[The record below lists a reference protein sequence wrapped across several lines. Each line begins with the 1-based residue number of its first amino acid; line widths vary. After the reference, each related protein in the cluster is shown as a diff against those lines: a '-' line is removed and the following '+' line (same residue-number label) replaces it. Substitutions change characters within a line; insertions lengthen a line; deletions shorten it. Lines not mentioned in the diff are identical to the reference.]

1 MMETISLELSGSL
14 KQFADR
20 RAEQRG
26 FGSLGEYVRE
36 LIRLDQRQ
44 SGQSLLESE
53 LINGVESGASQ
64 EMTAEEWDELRAEVG
79 SR

>member
-1 MMETISLELSGSL
+1 METISLELSGSL

-20 RAEQRG
+20 RAEQGG
-26 FGSLGEYVRE
+26 FESLGEYVRE

-44 SGQSLLESE
+44 TAQSLLEAE
-53 LINGVESGASQ
+53 LIQGVESGVSQ
-64 EMTAEEWDELRAEVG
+64 EMTADEWDELRNEVG

>member
-1 MMETISLELSGSL
+1 METINLELSSL
-14 KQFADR
+14 LKRFADR
-20 RAEQRG
+20 RAEQGG

-44 SGQSLLESE
+44 FAQSLLETE
-53 LINGVESGASQ
+53 LITGVESGESQ
-64 EMTAEEWDELRAEVG
+64 EMTADEWDELRNEVG

>member
-1 MMETISLELSGSL
+1 METISLELSGNL
-14 KQFADR
+14 KRFADR
-20 RAEQRG
+20 RAEQGG

-44 SGQSLLESE
+44 SAQSLLEKE
-53 LINGVESGASQ
+53 LIKGVESGVLQ
-64 EMTAEEWDELRAEVG
+64 EMTSDEWDELRNEVG

>member
-1 MMETISLELSGSL
+1 METINLELSSL
-14 KQFADR
+14 LKRFADR
-20 RAEQRG
+20 RAEQLG

-44 SGQSLLESE
+44 FAQSLLETE
-53 LINGVESGASQ
+53 LIKGVESGTSQ
-64 EMTAEEWDELRAEVG
+64 EMTADEWDELRNEVG